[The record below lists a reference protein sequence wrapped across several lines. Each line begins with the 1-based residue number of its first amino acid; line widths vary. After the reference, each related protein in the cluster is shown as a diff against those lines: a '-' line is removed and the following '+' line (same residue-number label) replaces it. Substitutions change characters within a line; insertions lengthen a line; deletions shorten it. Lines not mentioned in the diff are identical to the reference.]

1 MYYKIVTITS
11 SFFPGNLRGIAD
23 KLEKAVNEAIA
34 QGWEP
39 LGGPTIFGQQVMQAM
54 IKRR

>member
-1 MYYKIVTITS
+1 MNYKIVTITS
-11 SFFPGNLRGIAD
+11 SFWPGNLRGLAD

-39 LGGPTIFGQQVMQAM
+39 LGGPVIWGQQVMQAM